1 MMIQRVLVV
10 ATLVSGVLL
19 VVGSCKD
26 MGDEVPA
33 PPPEPVTAGRNSFNI
48 ALGGRDGTTLSGGTR
63 PYAFV
68 SKGDTGIVVP
78 TITIAGDSLKL
89 RAVGLGNS
97 TIIIGDNS
105 SPKLTD
111 TVRVSVRGLA
121 VGQTSFSLLAGDS
134 DSTMISGGT
143 LPYSFISKGD
153 TTKVL
158 PSISGS
164 LLKIRALAAGTSTII
179 IGDNSSPRLSDT
191 ISVNVAAAV
200 LFSTK
205 VQPIFTSSCATS
217 GCHVTGGIIAP
228 MSLEAG
234 VSRSNLVEVTATSGP
249 CAGSKRVKTSDANAS
264 VLVKRLDG
272 TTCGQQMPQAG
283 SSLPPAQRQLIRDW
297 INQGARDN

>member
-10 ATLVSGVLL
+10 ATIVSGVLL

-33 PPPEPVTAGRNSFNI
+33 PPPEPVTASQNSFNI
-48 ALGGRDGTTLSGGTR
+48 ALGGTAATTLSGGTP
-63 PYAFV
+63 PYSFV
-68 SKGDTGIVVP
+68 SKGDTDIVVP
-78 TITIAGDSLKL
+78 TISDDSLKL

-97 TIIIGDNS
+97 TIIISDNS

-111 TVRVSVRGLA
+111 TVRVSVKRLA
-121 VGQTSFSLLAGDS
+121 VGQTSFSLLAGDL

-153 TTKVL
+153 TTKVM

-164 LLKIRALAAGTSTII
+164 VLKIRALAAGTSTII
-179 IGDNSSPRLSDT
+179 IGDSSSPRLRDT
-191 ISVNVAAAV
+191 IAVNVTAAV
-200 LFSTK
+200 LFSTQ
-205 VQPIFTSSCATS
+205 VQPIFTASCATS
-217 GCHVTGGIIAP
+217 GCHVSGSIAP
-228 MSLEAG
+228 MSLEVG
-234 VSRSNLVEVTATSGP
+234 VSRSNLVEVNATNGP

-272 TTCGQQMPQAG
+272 TTCGQQMPQGG
-283 SSLPPAQRQLIRDW
+283 SSLPAVQRQVIRDW
-297 INQGARDN
+297 INQGALNN